1 MILIL
6 AVWNRCNILLS
17 FLVSQNTTKAVRLRK
32 AIQTQKVMLI
42 QCRYTSKKVCS
53 FMEINLSYKPFF
65 MIVTVVRPPSVIN
78 NFETTAV
85 KNDKGKSTAV
95 AWR

>member
-1 MILIL
+1 
-6 AVWNRCNILLS
+6 
-17 FLVSQNTTKAVRLRK
+17 
-32 AIQTQKVMLI
+32 
-42 QCRYTSKKVCS
+42 
-53 FMEINLSYKPFF
+53 MEINLSYKPFF